1 MNDQASTFNVRK
13 TIAFCLLTALC
24 EGIDLQAAGVA
35 AGGIAAEF
43 KPDADVMGTFFGA
56 STFGLFLGAVVGGR
70 LADSIGRKAVLAS
83 SVALFGIFSLFT
95 ARAGDISGL
104 TWMRFLTGLGLGG
117 ALPMMLAYVAETAR
131 SGRQSA
137 SVAMVYAA
145 TPFGGALAS
154 WLSLELP
161 GAQWRTIFLV
171 GGILPLIVALAML
184 FFLDESVAYRES
196 QGDRG
201 RGSFAA
207 IFADGR
213 ALKTLLLWVSFL
225 LALLLLYLLLNWL
238 PTLLVSDGLT
248 RSQAAGAQIGFNIGG
263 AATAVLFGRLLEG
276 RLRNPGVTAVFVLLP
291 FVLLILAKAPPEAN
305 LIAIIVFVLGCL
317 VISAQTFLYTLAP
330 STYPTAIR
338 GVGVG
343 MAVAMGRIGSV
354 IGPKL
359 GGVLRAAGH
368 GPKQLLMDLLPIVV
382 LGSVCALTLAW
393 FTRPSRQANRES
405 SPGQS
410 S

>member
-1 MNDQASTFNVRK
+1 MNDQASTLNVRK

-35 AGGIAAEF
+35 AGGIGAEF
-43 KPDADVMGTFFGA
+43 KPGADVMGTFFGA
-56 STFGLFLGAVVGGR
+56 STFGLFLGAVIGGR
-70 LADSIGRKAVLAS
+70 LADSIGRKAVLTS

-95 ARAGDISGL
+95 ARAGDISAL

-161 GAQWRTIFLV
+161 GSQWRTIFLV
-171 GGILPLIVALAML
+171 GGILPLIVSFAML
-184 FFLDESVAYRES
+184 FLLDESVAYKEAKGTS
-196 QGDRG
+196 G

-213 ALKTLLLWVSFL
+213 AFKTLLLWVSFL

-238 PTLLVSDGLT
+238 PTLLVSNGLT

-263 AATAVLFGRLLEG
+263 AATAVVFGRLLEG
-276 RLRNPGVTAVFVLLP
+276 RLRNPGVIAVFVLLP

-330 STYPTAIR
+330 GTYPTAIR

-368 GPKQLLMDLLPIVV
+368 GPKQLLMDLLPIVI
-382 LGSVCALTLAW
+382 LGSVCALALAW
-393 FTRPSRQANRES
+393 FTAPSRQANRES
-405 SPGQS
+405 SS
-410 S
+410 HS

>member
-1 MNDQASTFNVRK
+1 
-13 TIAFCLLTALC
+13 
-24 EGIDLQAAGVA
+24 
-35 AGGIAAEF
+35 
-43 KPDADVMGTFFGA
+43 
-56 STFGLFLGAVVGGR
+56 
-70 LADSIGRKAVLAS
+70 
-83 SVALFGIFSLFT
+83 
-95 ARAGDISGL
+95 
-104 TWMRFLTGLGLGG
+104 
-117 ALPMMLAYVAETAR
+117 MMLAYVAETAR

-171 GGILPLIVALAML
+171 GGILPLIVAFAML

-196 QGDRG
+196 KGAAG

-305 LIAIIVFVLGCL
+305 LIALIVFVLGCL

-382 LGSVCALTLAW
+382 LGSVCALALAW
-393 FTRPSRQANRES
+393 FTRPSRQMNRES
-405 SPGQS
+405 SPSQS